1 MVWLHGGGFLAGS
14 SQDLLSYDGEAL
26 ARKGDVV
33 VVTLNHRL
41 GVLGFLKLL
50 AGPASG

>member
-1 MVWLHGGGFLAGS
+1 MVWLHGGGFTSLSGS
-14 SQDLLSYDGEAL
+14 RNVFDGTRL

-41 GVLGFLKLL
+41 NVFGYL
-50 AGPASG
+50 